1 MNTDRSVAYFTME
14 IGLENDIPTYSGGLG
29 ILAGDTVTSA
39 ADLNVPM
46 VVVTLLY
53 RKGYFAQTID
63 EEGRQHESAVGW
75 SVEDYLQRE
84 DVEVNVEAEGRTI
97 RIGAWRYDVKG
108 ISGTIVPVYF
118 LDANHPDNADE
129 DRTLTD
135 HLYGGH
141 AHYRFLQEIVLG
153 IGGVRMLRA
162 LGYHDIKKFHMNEG
176 HSSFLTLELLT
187 EHLAASN
194 RGEVVSEDIEAVRQR
209 CVFTTHTPVPAGHDQ
224 FPADMVSHSFRNHPA
239 FAVEGLCRRN
249 GMVNMTYLALNLSRY
264 INGVAQKHGE
274 VSREMFPTYKVNA
287 ITNGVHAGRWV
298 ARPFAD
304 LFDQHIPGWRTDNFN
319 LRYALSIPLDEIWER
334 HMEAKRSLLNT
345 IRHATDVEMEP
356 DVLTLGFARRMTGY
370 KRPGLLFFDIDR
382 LKAIAETCGKI
393 QIVYAGKSHPRDEQ
407 GKGLIR
413 NIYQAQEYLKGSV
426 EIVFLENYNMNLG
439 AAITSGVDIWLNTPK
454 PPLEASGTS
463 GMKAALNGVP
473 SFSILDGWWIEGCV
487 EGITGWAIGQD
498 DRGYKEDLS
507 RSEDSNSL
515 YEKLES
521 VIIPLFY
528 NDRMAFAQVMRQ
540 AIALNGSFFN
550 TQRMVQEYVLEA
562 YFLPGT
568 S

>member
-1 MNTDRSVAYFTME
+1 MTTERSVAYFTME
-14 IGLENDIPTYSGGLG
+14 IGLENDVPTYSGGLG

-53 RKGYFAQTID
+53 RKGYFVQSVDA
-63 EEGRQHESAVGW
+63 EGRQHESPVGW
-75 SVEDYLQRE
+75 RVEEFLQRE
-84 DVEVNVEAEGRTI
+84 PAEVSVFAEGRSI
-97 RIGAWRYDVKG
+97 RITAWRYDVKG
-108 ISGTIVPVYF
+108 IGGGVVPVYF
-118 LDANHPDNADE
+118 LDTDHPENAAD
-129 DRTLTD
+129 DRMLTD
-135 HLYGGH
+135 HLYGGD

-162 LGYHDIKKFHMNEG
+162 LGYSSIAKFHMNEG

-187 EHLAASN
+187 ECMAEAG
-194 RGEVVSEDIEAVRQR
+194 RTEIVSEDIEKVRR
-209 CVFTTHTPVPAGHDQ
+209 MCVFTTHTPVPAGHDQ
-224 FPADMVSHSFRNHPA
+224 FPSDMVDLTLSHHPA
-239 FAVEGLCRRN
+239 FAVENLCRHD

-298 ARPFAD
+298 SKPFAE
-304 LFDQHIPGWRTDNFN
+304 LFDQHIPGWRADNFN
-319 LRYALSIPLDEIWER
+319 LRYALSISLDEIWER
-334 HMEAKRSLLNT
+334 HMEAKRTLLAH
-345 IRHATDVEMEP
+345 IRHRKNVELQP

-370 KRPGLLFFDIDR
+370 KRPGLIFFDIDR
-382 LKAIAETCGKI
+382 LKTIAETRGRI
-393 QIVYAGKSHPRDEQ
+393 QIVYAGKSHPRDEP
-407 GKGLIR
+407 GKEIIK
-413 NIYQAQEYLKGSV
+413 NIFQARDYLKGAV
-426 EIVFLENYNMNLG
+426 EIVFIENYNMELG
-439 AAITSGVDIWLNTPK
+439 ALITAGVDVWLNTPK

-473 SFSILDGWWIEGCV
+473 SFSVLDGWWIEGCV
-487 EGITGWAIGQD
+487 EGITGWSIGSD
-498 DRGYKEDLS
+498 NRGFDEAMS
-507 RSEDSNSL
+507 RSNDSNSL

-521 VIIPLFY
+521 VILPLYY
-528 NDRMAFAQVMRQ
+528 NDRMAFTQVMRQ

-562 YFLPGT
+562 YFLNG

>member
-1 MNTDRSVAYFTME
+1 MNKDRSVAYFTME

-53 RKGYFAQTID
+53 RKGYFAQSID
-63 EEGRQHESAVGW
+63 REGQQHESPVGW
-75 SVEDYLQRE
+75 SVEDHLQRE
-84 DVEVNVEAEGRTI
+84 SVEVEVQAEGRTL
-97 RIGAWRYDVKG
+97 RITAWRYDVKG
-108 ISGTIVPVYF
+108 ISGAIVPVYF
-118 LDANHPDNADE
+118 LDTSHPSNSSD

-135 HLYGGH
+135 HLYGGDG
-141 AHYRFLQEIVLG
+141 HYRFLQEIILG
-153 IGGVRMLRA
+153 IGGVRVLRA
-162 LGYHDIKKFHMNEG
+162 LGYSDIRKFHMNEG
-176 HSSFLTLELLT
+176 HSSFLTLELLS
-187 EHLAASN
+187 EQMAAAK
-194 RGEVVSEDIEAVRQR
+194 REEILPEDIEEVRRR

-224 FPADMVSHSFRNHPA
+224 FPTDMVEHTFRHHPA
-239 FAVEGLCRRN
+239 FSMGDLCHRN

-298 ARPFAD
+298 AGPFAA
-304 LFDQHIPGWRTDNFN
+304 LFDEHIPGWRTDNFN
-319 LRYALSIPLDEIWER
+319 LRYALSIPLDQVWER
-334 HMEAKRSLLNT
+334 HMESKRALLNQ
-345 IRHATDVEMEP
+345 IRQATDIEMEP

-382 LKAIAETCGKI
+382 LKALSEKCGKI
-393 QIVYAGKSHPRDEQ
+393 QIVYAGKSHPHDEQ
-407 GKGLIR
+407 GKGIIR

-473 SFSILDGWWIEGCV
+473 SFSVLDGWWIEGCV
-487 EGITGWAIGQD
+487 EGITGWSIGQEN
-498 DRGYKEDLS
+498 RGFEEELS
-507 RSEDSNSL
+507 RSEDSISL
-515 YEKLES
+515 YDKLES
-521 VIIPLFY
+521 VILPMFY

-562 YFLPGT
+562 YFLRGV
-568 S
+568 